1 MVPEVQWQLPWPHA
15 DVLSVAG
22 DTAQGLQLE
31 AGGRMWREEGDSLER
46 RAVDGPRR
54 TSPAQMSAE
63 SSRPRAGQPEGR
75 GEMFAGS
82 LGALSV
88 LGKDRYGYRGTDDI
102 S

>member
-1 MVPEVQWQLPWPHA
+1 MVPEVRWELPRPHA
-15 DVLSVAG
+15 NALSIAG
-22 DTAQGLQLE
+22 DTAWGLQLE

-46 RAVDGPRR
+46 RAVGGPRR

-63 SSRPRAGQPEGR
+63 SSRPRAGRPGGR
-75 GEMFAGS
+75 GEMFAGG